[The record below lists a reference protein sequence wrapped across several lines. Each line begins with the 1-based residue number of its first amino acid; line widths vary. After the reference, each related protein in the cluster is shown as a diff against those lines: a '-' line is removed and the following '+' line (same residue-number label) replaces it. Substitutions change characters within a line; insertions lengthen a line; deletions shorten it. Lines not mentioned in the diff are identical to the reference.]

1 MTKKQRGA
9 LCVEALEKE
18 YPDALCSLDYK
29 DPLQLIIAVRLSAQ
43 CTDERVNKVTPALF
57 KKYPDLESFCNADV
71 ADIAPLR
78 HRKML
83 LKEVRKTVHKVMIPG
98 GQIPGA
104 SLRGIHLGIG
114 LQKKIF
120 LILRNIPGATSVP
133 DTVECIDG
141 NTVKRCQLR

>member
-57 KKYPDLESFCNADV
+57 KKYPE
-71 ADIAPLR
+71 
-78 HRKML
+78 
-83 LKEVRKTVHKVMIPG
+83 EIP
-98 GQIPGA
+98 
-104 SLRGIHLGIG
+104 
-114 LQKKIF
+114 
-120 LILRNIPGATSVP
+120 
-133 DTVECIDG
+133 
-141 NTVKRCQLR
+141 

>member
-57 KKYPDLESFCNADV
+57 KKYPDLESFCNAVV
-71 ADIAPLR
+71 ADIEKLVYSCGFYKTKANDI
-78 HRKML
+78 
-83 LKEVRKTVHKVMIPG
+83 KEMAIMIRDVFG
-98 GQIPGA
+98 GSPRTRIRQDRTCRPRY
-104 SLRGIHLGIG
+104 S
-114 LQKKIF
+114 
-120 LILRNIPGATSVP
+120 
-133 DTVECIDG
+133 ECSE
-141 NTVKRCQLR
+141 